1 MFGQCGGFNISA
13 NDSTACIPQ
22 VIRFKVTGNPPV
34 GSTYRWDFG
43 SGFNPG
49 VDSNSFLFF
58 VPGKYDVRL
67 EMSFPNNTKCIITKK
82 EFIEVGKT
90 PFANITLDKVVLCEA
105 NDSVTITDLT
115 PNSEIRDYIIEGIK
129 YTNQPKVSVH
139 QFSSTP
145 GTRDITVII
154 TDSFFKKKPC
164 TIEHMSGD
172 ILKKIESDFTNDKNK
187 AIEIINTAL
196 EEFENL
202 RSARIIRC
210 IIFMADKDIQQLYRY
225 IDNASTYPRD
235 ICIWAEYINKSSFDD
250 RKRVRNFN
258 KKFDRNDLTL
268 RD

>member
-1 MFGQCGGFNISA
+1 MEVFNISA

-34 GSTYRWDFG
+34 GTTYRWDFG

-154 TDSFFKKKPC
+154 TDSLGC
-164 TIEHMSGD
+164 
-172 ILKKIESDFTNDKNK
+172 NV
-187 AIEIINTAL
+187 
-196 EEFENL
+196 
-202 RSARIIRC
+202 
-210 IIFMADKDIQQLYRY
+210 
-225 IDNASTYPRD
+225 IDNYVNIVTIPD
-235 ICIWAEYINKSSFDD
+235 PFSF
-250 RKRVRNFN
+250 
-258 KKFDRNDLTL
+258 
-268 RD
+268 